1 MKAFIVGSTGF
12 IGGGI
17 AKAMHDAGYE
27 VQALCRSDKDASQL
41 RSAGYQP
48 IKGDMLVPGTWLEV
62 VADCEI
68 VIYAAQVRPG
78 KRISAGW
85 LRGTRMARNE
95 ALNNIIGALSQSDK
109 CKAFIYTSGIVA
121 HGSHGDTWVDETSS
135 VTHHAMGEYHLQGE
149 KIMLRAAR
157 EGIPAMVI
165 RPGMVYGPS
174 GTFGEFFLAEAK
186 KGTYR
191 FPGKG
196 ENYLSWIHID
206 DLGRAYVKASQ
217 NPIKGEIIS
226 VVDDV
231 PMKLKDFAVALL
243 KPFGGGK
250 SVAVPSWL
258 VSLFAGKPLS
268 EMLTS
273 SYRVKNDKAKKILGW
288 EPTYRQF
295 GDGIQDVVEQFAAK

>member
-17 AKAMHDAGYE
+17 AKAMHQAGYD
-27 VQALCRSDKDASQL
+27 VQALCRTDADASRL
-41 RSAGYQP
+41 RNAGYRP
-48 IKGDMLVPGTWLEV
+48 VKGDMLVPGQWLQSV
-62 VADCEI
+62 SDSDI

-78 KRISAGW
+78 KRISAAW
-85 LRGTRMARNE
+85 LRNTRQARNK
-95 ALNNIIGALSQSDK
+95 ALNSIIDTLLGHEN
-109 CKAFIYTSGIVA
+109 CKVFIYTSGIVA

-135 VTHHAMGEYHLQGE
+135 VTHHAMGEYHLEGEQIMMRATRQG
-149 KIMLRAAR
+149 L
-157 EGIPAMVI
+157 PAMVI
-165 RPGMVYGPS
+165 RPGMVYGPA

-196 ENYLSWIHID
+196 ENYLSWIHIE
-206 DLGRAYVKASQ
+206 DLGRAYVKAAAT
-217 NPIKGEIIS
+217 PAKGEIVS

-231 PMKLKDFAVALL
+231 PIKLKDFAVALL

-250 SVAVPSWL
+250 SVAVPSWV

-295 GDGIQDVVEQFAAK
+295 ADGIQNVVEQFAAK